1 MDYMENGKKPRK
13 IQIPEWMEAA
23 VSELAE
29 KDKRTV
35 NREIEFLVEQAV
47 RNCTAKDGV
56 PGAVPV
62 LTGNGIG

>member
-1 MDYMENGKKPRK
+1 
-13 IQIPEWMEAA
+13 MEAA

-62 LTGNGIG
+62 LIGNGIG